1 MSTQK
6 ISPEF
11 VPDLREASRHLVREL
26 GFMNRTLAGTRLTP
40 SAVHAIIE
48 LGTAGELAAKG
59 LAEKLIL
66 EKSTVSRLLASLT
79 ANGQVRELRSKTD
92 GRQKILR
99 LSVKGKNTLRAIN
112 RFAER
117 QVATALELLNERAR
131 REILSGIRKYAEALR
146 RSRESADV
154 ITLPEG
160 LVIKPDYTPTLIGS
174 IVEMHAAYY
183 SRLVNFGAAFE
194 AQVAAGLADFVAR
207 LSCPD
212 NAIWSDGANGAVVG
226 SVAIDGEDLG
236 RGKAHLRWFIL
247 GEPARGTGLGKRLL
261 QTAVVFC
268 DERGFAETHLWT
280 FKGLD
285 AARHLY
291 ETQGFR
297 LAEEYSGT
305 RWGAQVR
312 EQRFVRER
320 NAPS

>member
-6 ISPEF
+6 ISSNF

-48 LGTAGELAAKG
+48 VGTAGELAAKE

-66 EKSTVSRLLASLT
+66 DKSTVSRLLASLT
-79 ANGQVRELRSKTD
+79 ANRQVRELRSKTD
-92 GRQKILR
+92 GRRKILR
-99 LSVKGKNTLRAIN
+99 LSAKGKKTLQAVN

-117 QVATALELLNERAR
+117 QVATALERLDERTR
-131 REILSGIRKYAEALR
+131 REILAGIRKYAEALG
-146 RSRESADV
+146 RSRKSADV

-160 LVIKPDYTPTLIGS
+160 LVVEPGYTPTLIGS
-174 IVEMHAAYY
+174 IVEMHASYY

-194 AQVAAGLADFVAR
+194 TQVAAGLADFVAR
-207 LSCPD
+207 LSGPD
-212 NAIWSDGANGAVVG
+212 NAIWSVRADGAVVG

-236 RGKAHLRWFIL
+236 QQKAHLRWFIV

-261 QTAVVFC
+261 QAAVAFC

-305 RWGAQVR
+305 QWGAQVR

-320 NAPS
+320 NASS